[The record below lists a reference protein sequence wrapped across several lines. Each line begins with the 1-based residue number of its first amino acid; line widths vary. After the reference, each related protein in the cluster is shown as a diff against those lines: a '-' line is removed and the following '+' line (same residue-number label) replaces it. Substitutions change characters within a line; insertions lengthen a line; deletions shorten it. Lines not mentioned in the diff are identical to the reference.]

1 MFEVIKIASHSKHF
15 SWNQECEESFSNIK
29 NFIASPPILE
39 KPTPYKA
46 LKIYLSFSDFIIAA
60 ILVKRLGLEQKPVYF
75 VSHMLKGSENCYL
88 KIEKLI
94 VFLIIASRKLRQ
106 YFQGRLIIVMTNQ
119 SLRKILHNRAQPVQY
134 EFTPRKSMKSQV
146 LSDFVAEC
154 NFENLEDGEISEN
167 HEKKLWTLFTD
178 RSSTSIA
185 GGAGVVLTSP
195 DGFKVQQSIKFH
207 FKVTNNE
214 A

>member
-1 MFEVIKIASHSKHF
+1 
-15 SWNQECEESFSNIK
+15 
-29 NFIASPPILE
+29 
-39 KPTPYKA
+39 
-46 LKIYLSFSDFIIAA
+46 
-60 ILVKRLGLEQKPVYF
+60 
-75 VSHMLKGSENCYL
+75 
-88 KIEKLI
+88 
-94 VFLIIASRKLRQ
+94 
-106 YFQGRLIIVMTNQ
+106 
-119 SLRKILHNRAQPVQY
+119 
-134 EFTPRKSMKSQV
+134 MKSQV